1 MHRWSRG
8 VFAVAMTE
16 PRTRRADG
24 DFNIT
29 NQTKIKQIKQI
40 NQSARRVFAR
50 HTRAAI
56 APTRTDALAH
66 YSTTRRT
73 ERTARARRRRD
84 PDAVSVDG

>member
-1 MHRWSRG
+1 
-8 VFAVAMTE
+8 MTE

-29 NQTKIKQIKQI
+29 NQIKSNTSNKSNQIY
-40 NQSARRVFAR
+40 QSARRVFAR

>member
-1 MHRWSRG
+1 M
-8 VFAVAMTE
+8 
-16 PRTRRADG
+16 
-24 DFNIT
+24 
-29 NQTKIKQIKQI
+29 
-40 NQSARRVFAR
+40 FAR

-84 PDAVSVDG
+84 PGAVSVDG

>member
-1 MHRWSRG
+1 MCFSVGYLVILDLLEICLYPIHDPLAPLMNMATPDR
-8 VFAVAMTE
+8 A
-16 PRTRRADG
+16 RRD
-24 DFNIT
+24 
-29 NQTKIKQIKQI
+29 
-40 NQSARRVFAR
+40 ARRVFAR

-84 PDAVSVDG
+84 PGAVSVDG